1 MLESER
7 FIMQKIRQLG
17 PFDGICGFS
26 QGGAMASAMVALQRA
41 GLALQDVPPFKFVLF
56 IGAVMLTHPRY
67 QPAFRERVS
76 IPSCHIIGHKDYV
89 KEHAISLARSFASPI
104 VIMHNRGHI
113 VPPLA
118 NEQLAVLRAFITVMR
133 DSPTPANILV
143 QQQRKAAEGLEPLE
157 PPLPVW
163 ETEGEQVG
171 GILAHKQQQQQQK
184 DDQQQQQQQQQIKP
198 QQQQGDQWQHQGGQ
212 RQEQQ
217 QRYVQYVKLSGPIPG
232 GAQYAKL

>member
-1 MLESER
+1 
-7 FIMQKIRQLG
+7 
-17 PFDGICGFS
+17 
-26 QGGAMASAMVALQRA
+26 
-41 GLALQDVPPFKFVLF
+41 
-56 IGAVMLTHPRY
+56 
-67 QPAFRERVS
+67 
-76 IPSCHIIGHKDYV
+76 
-89 KEHAISLARSFASPI
+89 
-104 VIMHNRGHI
+104 MHNRGHI